1 MQLIVPTIRRIDPP
15 RIMLTLIPH
24 RRKPW
29 FKFIRWGVVGLLAG
43 SLSVSVLTIEFI
55 FGEVLRWMSR

>member
-1 MQLIVPTIRRIDPP
+1 
-15 RIMLTLIPH
+15 MLTLIPH